1 MKLTI
6 KQLGKI
12 EEADIEIKNLTVF
25 VGKNSTNKSYMA
37 HVVYILNKV
46 LYRLNKIYKLYV
58 FRVISILI
66 GGIMIYSAI
75 KLGLGIQ
82 GVAFCV
88 IFTFALFATSIIYYF
103 LRQYSIG
110 LFSRLKFF
118 VYIYYP
124 FVYIWGGEPF
134 MYPDLM
140 PLMRYMKE
148 KNIIFSVVT
157 NGTWLKENAEE
168 IVDAGWDALMLSLDG
183 PKHIHDSIRGK
194 EGTFDTLMEGIQ
206 AVKEEKAKRNSI
218 KPYIMMLSTTTK
230 DNAAYLSEI
239 FQAAEDCGADCLVS
253 YYAWFTTQEIGDAH
267 QRIMMER
274 LGVRAEAWKGY
285 LYSFDEIDTKILQEN
300 VDKVKNTKWKIPYVM
315 IPDLTIEQIPI
326 YYKEVDNFFGYNK
339 CTAPWLAAELMPNG
353 DVSTCRDYPDY
364 ITGNIQEE
372 GILEIFHGEK
382 FNKFRKTLRDVGMFP
397 ICARCC
403 GLMGF

>member
-1 MKLTI
+1 MKSKYSKVPFDFIGKLIQTPDVLVRTI
-6 KQLGKI
+6 RALIRRRIYYSTPLG
-12 EEADIEIKNLTVF
+12 N
-25 VGKNSTNKSYMA
+25 NPNKA
-37 HVVYILNKV
+37 HLEQ
-46 LYRLNKIYKLYV
+46 
-58 FRVISILI
+58 ISIKITNACNLRCKMCAQW
-66 GGIMIYSAI
+66 GEKGYNFDKPTSVI
-75 KLGLGIQ
+75 KETVPLAVYKKMVDD
-82 GVAFCV
+82 VAH
-88 IFTFALFATSIIYYF
+88 
-103 LRQYSIG
+103 
-110 LFSRLKFF
+110 LK
-118 VYIYYP
+118 P